1 MGHKE
6 LHSLSEPHSP
16 SVQGGRRQPCWRVAW
31 ARLGLAHALALAP
44 GCPSASVASLRLL
57 VIRWA
62 KSSLETHPVS
72 LGCSGAGSAA
82 RTWVCGEGAG
92 QADRKSLDK

>member
-44 GCPSASVASLRLL
+44 AAPA
-57 VIRWA
+57 
-62 KSSLETHPVS
+62 PVS
-72 LGCSGAGSAA
+72 RHSAY
-82 RTWVCGEGAG
+82 WSFAG
-92 QADRKSLDK
+92 QKAVWKHIL